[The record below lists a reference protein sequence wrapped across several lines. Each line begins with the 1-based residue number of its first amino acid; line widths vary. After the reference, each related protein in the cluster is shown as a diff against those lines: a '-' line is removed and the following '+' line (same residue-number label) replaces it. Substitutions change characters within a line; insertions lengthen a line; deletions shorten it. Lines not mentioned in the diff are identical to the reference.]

1 MLTPKAKKN
10 KDKPRGIAMVSFLPV
25 HGGLH
30 KFEIHS
36 TNIGERPRS
45 FTAVNEAALVSK
57 NHDSNEHRYLSI

>member
-1 MLTPKAKKN
+1 MEALTPKAKKN

-36 TNIGERPRS
+36 TTIG
-45 FTAVNEAALVSK
+45 
-57 NHDSNEHRYLSI
+57 